1 MSIIHE
7 ALKRKERLEAGDAS
21 VPVRGSSGAGRGG
34 AAFWQASWFP
44 GALAASGVLLAAT
57 LTYLITRPGEIT
69 VVLPP
74 PAQPTAAASLSA
86 AGGTTVGSPE
96 LPLSPQ
102 PLDAPPGYAF
112 QPAYPGGP
120 AAPVGAAAP
129 IGAAYASGYSP
140 AGAPGSVAGTPP
152 PPAVPGGAGD
162 PRGEYQAEAVTP
174 EPAPGLPAATTSSS
188 EYPHIPVY
196 GAIPGITPGV
206 PASAASAAP
215 SPPASSAGPATPRAS
230 STGSSGSELPPNAV
244 TIEMSQG
251 RLESFS
257 GGVSVNSTVPQ
268 PGAPVRVGT
277 VVSTQPGAAA
287 TLAFEHAQVDVAGA
301 STARVSRLERRSDP
315 TGSAREEVTV
325 HLATGNARTVVRPG
339 GGQVLISTDQVTA
352 AASSGAFQVQARSDG
367 SVTVQSEGGQVRL
380 IPRSG
385 EPMTLGVG
393 QQATWRNGG
402 WE

>member
-7 ALKRKERLEAGDAS
+7 ALKRKERLEAGDTS
-21 VPVRGSSGAGRGG
+21 VPERGAAGPGKGG
-34 AAFWQASWFP
+34 AAFWQAPWFP

-57 LTYLITRPGEIT
+57 LTYLVTRPGEIT

-74 PAQPTAAASLSA
+74 PAQPTSATLAAP
-86 AGGTTVGSPE
+86 GGTAPVAPE
-96 LPLSPQ
+96 LAYPAPT
-102 PLDAPPGYAF
+102 PPVPPGYAF
-112 QPAYPGGP
+112 QPAYP
-120 AAPVGAAAP
+120 
-129 IGAAYASGYSP
+129 AAYPGAPPASP
-140 AGAPGSVAGTPP
+140 AGTAHAGTYGATGVPTGVPVAPGPQAATGEPGAGYPADAAVASEPSAGTPS
-152 PPAVPGGAGD
+152 A
-162 PRGEYQAEAVTP
+162 T
-174 EPAPGLPAATTSSS
+174 ATTS

-206 PASAASAAP
+206 PSSPAATAAN
-215 SPPASSAGPATPRAS
+215 PAQ
-230 STGSSGSELPPNAV
+230 TGSRVTPSTAELPPNAV

-287 TLAFEHAQVDVAGA
+287 TLAFENAQVDVAGA

-315 TGSAREEVTV
+315 SGSAREEVTV
-325 HLATGNARTVVRPG
+325 HLANGNARTVVRPG

-352 AASSGAFQVQARSDG
+352 AASSGAFQVQARADG

-380 IPRSG
+380 VPRSG

-393 QQATWRNGG
+393 QQATWRNGA